1 MKTAKVAASISGN
14 MLYQKRAREA
24 LPILVRQAKS
34 GNIIT
39 YSDLSEELK
48 MPNPRNLNY
57 VLGCIGTTL
66 ENISKEW
73 GVEIPPIQC
82 LVVNKQTGLPG
93 EGIGWFLTKEYDF
106 SSLSRRQKRNLV
118 DAKLNLIYSFNEWNK
133 VLSTL
138 NIRQLKIN
146 FKNELDKAA
155 IFIGGGESDFH
166 KRMKEYISRN
176 PKSVSLSA
184 KTSNGEMEYKL
195 PSGDTID
202 VLFKNKK
209 DWIAVEVKS
218 RISNDNDITRGIF
231 QCIKYKAILEAMQTA
246 SGLPQNARAIL
257 ALESELPEKLIALKN
272 ILNVEVIELIKI
284 DI

>member
-1 MKTAKVAASISGN
+1 METAKIAEKISGN
-14 MLYQKRAREA
+14 KLYQKRARHA

-39 YSDLSEELK
+39 YSDLAEELK

-82 LVVNKQTGLPG
+82 LVVNKGTGLPG

-118 DAKLNLIYSFNEWNK
+118 DAKLNLIYSFNEWNE

-138 NIRQLKIN
+138 NLRQLKIN
-146 FKNELDKAA
+146 FKNEIDKATD
-155 IFIGGGESDFH
+155 FIGRGESDFH
-166 KRMKEYISRN
+166 KRMKEYISRT
-176 PKSVSLSA
+176 PKSVSLPV
-184 KTSNGEMEYKL
+184 KTSNGEIEYKL

-231 QCIKYKAILEAMQTA
+231 QCIKYKAVLEAMQTA